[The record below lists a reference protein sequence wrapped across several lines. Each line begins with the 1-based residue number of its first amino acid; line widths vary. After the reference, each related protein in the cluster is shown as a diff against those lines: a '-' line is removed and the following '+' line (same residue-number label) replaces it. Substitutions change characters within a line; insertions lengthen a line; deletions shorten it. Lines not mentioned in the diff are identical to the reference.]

1 MRIER
6 RKHQRYPLSL
16 ELRLAAASGKSEV
29 RLSDLSF
36 GGCYVDTIGQVTVGE
51 EVSFEI
57 NVPAFRWVPFRGT
70 VQYMHPGFGF
80 GVSFAKLNSVQEA
93 VVGQLLNQSITT
105 PVALPAQLHSFA
117 A

>member
-16 ELRLAAASGKSEV
+16 ELRLAAASGKHEV

-36 GGCYVDTIGQVTVGE
+36 GGCYIDSIGQVFVGE
-51 EVSFEI
+51 KVSFEI
-57 NVPAFRWVPFRGT
+57 NVPTLQWVPFGGT
-70 VQYMHPGFGF
+70 VTYTHAGFGF
-80 GVSFAKLNSVQEA
+80 GVSFAPLNSVQEA
-93 VVGQLLNQSITT
+93 VVAQLVGTT
-105 PVALPAQLHSFA
+105 VPAAVAIPAQLHSYA